1 MQSTTTPFKEL
12 NLDTSLQDA
21 LDQLGFENCT
31 PIQSL
36 TLPRIIA
43 GHDVAAQAQ
52 TGTGK
57 TAAYLLGSF
66 SKILA
71 APSPENTD
79 SNEAGDK
86 KKKHKNPR
94 VLVIAPTRELA
105 IQIKKDADE
114 LGKYT
119 DLRISLVYGGVDYN
133 KQARE
138 LGEGVDVLI
147 GTPGRLI
154 DYLKQ
159 GIYSL
164 KTLEVVV
171 LDEADRMFDL
181 GFINDIRYLFRQMP
195 PPVERMSLLFSAT
208 LSNRVMELAYE
219 HMDEAETIK
228 TEVDSVTAD
237 RIEQTVFHPSQDEK
251 IKLLVGLVRMLEPYR
266 SIVFVNTKRAA
277 EKIEAYLNGN
287 RIKCAALSGDVRQ
300 KRREQ
305 LLTGFTNGEIPV
317 LIATDVAA
325 RGLHI
330 PDVTHV
336 FNFDLPHQAE
346 DYVHRIG
353 RTARAGASGE
363 AISFACEEY
372 SFSLPEIQNYIG
384 KEIPFAPITSDLIQP
399 LDPPKYQGNSREQR
413 DRKGGKGSKG
423 GRGRPT
429 SRSRQTRKY

>member
-1 MQSTTTPFKEL
+1 MQSTNTPFKEL

-71 APSPENTD
+71 APSADNTD
-79 SNEAGDK
+79 SNETAAK
-86 KKKHKNPR
+86 KRKNPR

-114 LGKYT
+114 LGQFT

-195 PPVERMSLLFSAT
+195 PPVDRMSLLFSAT

-305 LLTGFTNGEIPV
+305 LLAGFTNGEIPV

-413 DRKGGKGSKG
+413 DRKGSKS

-429 SRSRQTRKY
+429 SRSRQPRKY

>member
-1 MQSTTTPFKEL
+1 
-12 NLDTSLQDA
+12 
-21 LDQLGFENCT
+21 
-31 PIQSL
+31 
-36 TLPRIIA
+36 
-43 GHDVAAQAQ
+43 
-52 TGTGK
+52 
-57 TAAYLLGSF
+57 
-66 SKILA
+66 
-71 APSPENTD
+71 
-79 SNEAGDK
+79 
-86 KKKHKNPR
+86 
-94 VLVIAPTRELA
+94 
-105 IQIKKDADE
+105 
-114 LGKYT
+114 
-119 DLRISLVYGGVDYN
+119 
-133 KQARE
+133 
-138 LGEGVDVLI
+138 
-147 GTPGRLI
+147 
-154 DYLKQ
+154 
-159 GIYSL
+159 
-164 KTLEVVV
+164 
-171 LDEADRMFDL
+171 
-181 GFINDIRYLFRQMP
+181 
-195 PPVERMSLLFSAT
+195 
-208 LSNRVMELAYE
+208 
-219 HMDEAETIK
+219 MDEAETIK

-305 LLTGFTNGEIPV
+305 LLAGFTNGEIPV

-330 PDVTHV
+330 PDVSHV

-413 DRKGGKGSKG
+413 DRKGSKG
-423 GRGRPT
+423 GRGRPP
-429 SRSRQTRKY
+429 SRSRQPRKY

>member
-1 MQSTTTPFKEL
+1 MQSTNTPFKEL

-71 APSPENTD
+71 APSADNTD
-79 SNEAGDK
+79 SNETAAK
-86 KKKHKNPR
+86 KRKNPR

-114 LGKYT
+114 LGQFT

-138 LGEGVDVLI
+138 LSEGVDVLI

-195 PPVERMSLLFSAT
+195 PPVDRMSLLFSAT

-305 LLTGFTNGEIPV
+305 LLAGFTNGEIPV

-413 DRKGGKGSKG
+413 DRKGSKS

-429 SRSRQTRKY
+429 SRSRQPRKY